1 MRLES
6 ENLLR
11 AILAGSHIRRRVSVP
26 LYEYKCTKCGR
37 RTEKIESISGPHLK
51 KCPHCGAK
59 VESLISAPAI
69 QFKGSGWYV
78 TDYAGKKSDSG
89 DGGGPKDEK
98 SASDKRDATSK
109 DSTKE
114 SSTKETTPKE
124 AKDKKF
130 EKSASK
136 K

>member
-6 ENLLR
+6 ENLLH
-11 AILAGSHIRRRVSVP
+11 AILGGSHIRRRVSVP

-78 TDYAGKKSDSG
+78 TDYAGKKSASS
-89 DGGGPKDEK
+89 DGGGSKDEK
-98 SASDKRDATSK
+98 SASDKTDATSK

-114 SSTKETTPKE
+114 STTKETTPKE